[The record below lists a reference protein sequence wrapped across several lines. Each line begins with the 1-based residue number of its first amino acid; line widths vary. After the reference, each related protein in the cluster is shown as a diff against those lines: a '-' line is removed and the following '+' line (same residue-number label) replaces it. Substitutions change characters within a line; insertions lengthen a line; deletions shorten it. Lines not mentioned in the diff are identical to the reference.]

1 MANRERTGRTNGQ
14 DKRGSSKDRKAR
26 RVWLLSEK
34 AGWGGNGEVVP
45 CALGTEPDCSLLVDM
60 VTMEV
65 DRIIPGAEGGRYVR
79 TNIRPTCVRCNK
91 EAGFDTMR
99 KVAAERR
106 VLAAVSA

>member
-45 CALGTEPDCSLLVDM
+45 CALGTEPDCSMLVDM

-65 DRIIPGAEGGRYVR
+65 DRIVPGAEGGRYVR

-99 KVAAERR
+99 SQAAKRREMAVAA
-106 VLAAVSA
+106 S